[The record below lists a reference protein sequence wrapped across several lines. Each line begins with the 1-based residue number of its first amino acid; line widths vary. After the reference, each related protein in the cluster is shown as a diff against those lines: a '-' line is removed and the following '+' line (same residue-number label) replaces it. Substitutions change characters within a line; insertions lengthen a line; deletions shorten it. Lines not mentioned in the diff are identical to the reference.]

1 MPSEPFAHVFWK
13 ICVHPCQLV
22 VYMLVLLLV
31 GFSALLIPVSS
42 SRMFMVTINILQ
54 VTYGPDISLSVV
66 LYYTMESSHFMAE
79 ET

>member
-1 MPSEPFAHVFWK
+1 
-13 ICVHPCQLV
+13 
-22 VYMLVLLLV
+22 MLVLLLV